1 MSAASKGFLAMSQKM
16 AETSMGAVL
25 LLLGVFALYT
35 VHASSQITTTAGY
48 TVSVRFNKVGG
59 LGEGNA
65 VRIAGLQVGTI
76 VSQKLDPETYDAVL
90 ELTVRSD
97 VKLPKDTEAEVSSDG
112 LLGGKFILL
121 TPGKSKEM
129 IPPGG
134 KIEKAKG
141 VVALEELVGRMIF
154 STAQSN

>member
-1 MSAASKGFLAMSQKM
+1 MNQRMVEIG
-16 AETSMGAVL
+16 MGAVM
-25 LLLGVFALYT
+25 LLLGLSAIYT
-35 VHASSQITTTAGY
+35 VYASSQVTTSTGY

-76 VSQKLDPETYDAVL
+76 VGQKLDPETYDAVL
-90 ELTVRSD
+90 DLTIRNE
-97 VKLPKDTEAEVSSDG
+97 VKLPVDTEAEVSSDG

-121 TPGKSKEM
+121 TPGKSKDA

-134 KIEKAKG
+134 KITKAKG

>member
-1 MSAASKGFLAMSQKM
+1 MVEIG
-16 AETSMGAVL
+16 MGAVM
-25 LLLGVFALYT
+25 LLLGLSAIYT
-35 VHASSQITTTAGY
+35 VYASSQITTSTGY

-76 VSQKLDPETYDAVL
+76 VGQKLDPETYDAVL
-90 ELTVRSD
+90 DLTIHNE
-97 VKLPKDTEAEVSSDG
+97 VKLPVDTEAEVSSDG

-121 TPGKSKEM
+121 TPGKAKET

-134 KIEKAKG
+134 KITKAKG